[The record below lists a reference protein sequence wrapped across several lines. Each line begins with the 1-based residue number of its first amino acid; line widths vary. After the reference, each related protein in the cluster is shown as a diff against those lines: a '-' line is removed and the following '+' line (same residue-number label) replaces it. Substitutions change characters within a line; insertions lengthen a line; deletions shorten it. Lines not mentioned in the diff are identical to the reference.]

1 MMEGPPARWL
11 EICAHSDLADS
22 GQPFSEGVDF
32 ERAVRASLE
41 HDAEVTLWNEGV
53 FALGQTLVESL
64 TKALSLFDFAV
75 VVLTPD
81 DLVQSRST
89 EVFGPRDNVIF
100 ELGLLWANSAEIE
113 RSSCI
118 RPIRI

>member
-41 HDAEVTLWNEGV
+41 HDAGNEGV

-89 EVFGPRDNVIF
+89 EVFGPRDNVIV